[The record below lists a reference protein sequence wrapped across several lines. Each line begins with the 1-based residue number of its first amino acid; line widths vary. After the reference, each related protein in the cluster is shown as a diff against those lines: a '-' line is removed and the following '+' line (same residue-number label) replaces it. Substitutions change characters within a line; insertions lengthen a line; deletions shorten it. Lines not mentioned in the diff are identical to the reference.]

1 MATSDV
7 VCNSSRHRIC
17 ARHTVSWLIRSRYK
31 VNGKEMNRYNEERE
45 EMAGEGLFSFDE
57 DMLPEKEADSLNEG
71 SSALDL
77 FCDIQSDDSGN
88 FDMSQAHLTFSGGS
102 AGIKTGHPENPWV
115 EEKGLVD
122 LFSNIVLEFNAIQFR
137 SCSCAF
143 GLLPIVT
150 STASKSSVPDLHTN
164 SVEMEEDV
172 EAEAIRKTESL
183 AYGCSLPITIPSGR
197 FWPPR
202 NVVDRNEGNE
212 MLDFDE
218 NCEVIDKTI
227 LPQRPPKDPFS
238 QMRAQA
244 RSIQAIDNPER
255 LFAELP
261 SRRRYETGQG
271 WFTSQVTAP
280 MQIYSESVTAAVE
293 VVPFVEYIIFSWDFL
308 NGNVEWIFVETGDIS
323 KFQEHTGS

>member
-1 MATSDV
+1 
-7 VCNSSRHRIC
+7 
-17 ARHTVSWLIRSRYK
+17 
-31 VNGKEMNRYNEERE
+31 MNRYNEERE

-102 AGIKTGHPENPWV
+102 AGIIGKTGHPENPWV
-115 EEKGLVD
+115 EEK
-122 LFSNIVLEFNAIQFR
+122 
-137 SCSCAF
+137 
-143 GLLPIVT
+143 
-150 STASKSSVPDLHTN
+150 DLHTN

-202 NVVDRNEGNE
+202 NVIDRNEGNE

-227 LPQRPPKDPFS
+227 LPQRPPKDLFS

-271 WFTSQVTAP
+271 WFTSQN
-280 MQIYSESVTAAVE
+280 ISS
-293 VVPFVEYIIFSWDFL
+293 FL
-308 NGNVEWIFVETGDIS
+308 GTS
-323 KFQEHTGS
+323 YMKM